1 MKIAELA
8 AMLFYCFILL
18 VVGTYFFWRERKKEG
33 SEKEYFLGG
42 RSMNGWV
49 SALSAGASDMSAWI
63 LMGLPGSIYLYGLGQ
78 VWIAVGLLIGT
89 VSAWIFIAPRL
100 RRYSIAADDA
110 ITIPQFLTNRFCTE
124 KKGILVI
131 SALVFVVTYCVYA
144 AASLY
149 ACGTLFNTVLG
160 MDPKKAMIIAT
171 IVIVVYTFLGGYH
184 AVCWT
189 DFFQGLLMLA
199 ALLFVPIMVLLMMN
213 SAEFVKPAATVPEN
227 YWNWFSTGKS
237 DWKSWSDIISGL
249 GWGLGYAGMPHIL
262 IRYFSV
268 ASEKEMKKS
277 RIIGCVWFFLIL
289 LAASAVGLIGREFL
303 GDSLTATKDG
313 NTLIFINMVRS
324 VFEWIGSNV
333 GGTIIWVFCAGFLL
347 SAILAAAMSTADS
360 QLLASSSAFASDLY
374 KPLVRKNAGDK
385 EMMFAGRAVVI
396 IISVVA
402 FIIASRPE
410 CKGLMNLVS
419 CAWGA
424 FGSAFGPVIIL
435 ALYWKRFTYA
445 GALSGIIVGFA
456 VDAFWYV
463 FMSNTGI
470 YEIVPGF
477 AAGLVASIIVS
488 LLTKAPSVEV
498 VATFDKAK
506 NKQENQDT
514 ENIIG

>member
-1 MKIAELA
+1 MKVPELT
-8 AMLFYCFILL
+8 AMLFYCVFLL
-18 VVGTYFFWRERKKEG
+18 VIGLYCFLNERKRKG

-42 RSMNGWV
+42 RGMNGWV

-63 LMGLPGSIYLYGLGQ
+63 LMGLPGAIYLYGVGQ
-78 VWIAVGLLIGT
+78 VWIAVGLFIGT

-100 RRYSIAADDA
+100 RRYSIAANDS

-124 KKGILVI
+124 KKGILII
-131 SALVFVVTYCVYA
+131 SAIVFVVTYCVYA

-160 MDPKKAMIIAT
+160 MEPKTAMIIAT
-171 IVIVVYTFLGGYH
+171 VVIVVYTFLGGYS

-213 SAEFVKPAATVPEN
+213 SAEFVKPAAMIPAN
-227 YWNWFSTGKS
+227 YWNWFSTGKC

-249 GWGLGYAGMPHIL
+249 GWGFGYAGMPHIL

-268 ASEKEMKKS
+268 SSEKEMNKS
-277 RIIGCVWFFLIL
+277 RIIGCVWFFFIL
-289 LAASAVGLIGREFL
+289 LSACAVGLIGREFI
-303 GDSLTATKDG
+303 GDSLTTTQDG

-324 VFEWIGSNV
+324 VFDWIAGNV
-333 GGTIIWVFCAGFLL
+333 GGTVIWVFCAGFLL
-347 SAILAAAMSTADS
+347 SAIIAAAMSTADS
-360 QLLASSSAFASDLY
+360 QLLASSSAFVSDLY
-374 KPLVRKNAGDK
+374 KPLVRKNASDK
-385 EMMFAGRAVVI
+385 EMMFAGRAIVI
-396 IISVVA
+396 VIAIVA

-410 CKGLMNLVS
+410 CKGLMDLVA

-424 FGSAFGPVIIL
+424 FGAAFGPVIIL
-435 ALYWKRFTYA
+435 ALYWKRLTYS

-456 VDAFWYV
+456 VDALWYI
-463 FMSNTGI
+463 FMSKTGI

-477 AAGLVASIIVS
+477 IAGFAASVIVS
-488 LLTKAPSVEV
+488 LLSKAPEQTVVDTFEKSQKKIENSEV
-498 VATFDKAK
+498 
-506 NKQENQDT
+506 N
-514 ENIIG
+514 